1 MCESIDRAP
10 GTGWHGWPTSGAV
23 RPTTPSGDW
32 IDLTWP
38 LTPSVPRLSTF
49 PPPRIE
55 RIRSIPDD
63 PLNVTELSMVVHVGT
78 HVDSP
83 RHFFSD
89 GPALEDVPLSR
100 LMGPGVVWRLD
111 KPLDGTIEREE
122 LEQMR
127 PRLNPGDMLVLDTG
141 IAEHVG
147 MPGYDRHASLSAA
160 AAEWLVEKEIK
171 LLAVDMA
178 TPELPLHRRPEEFDF
193 PVHRALLGNGVL
205 IAEQVTNVRT
215 LAGRRAEFLFL
226 GLNIVDGDG
235 APARVIGRPVLD

>member
-1 MCESIDRAP
+1 MCESIDQAP
-10 GTGWHGWPTSGAV
+10 GTGWRGWPRSGAV

-38 LTPSVPRLSTF
+38 LTPSVPRLSSF
-49 PPPRIE
+49 PPPRFE

-89 GPALEDVPLSR
+89 GPALEEVPLSR

-111 KPLDGTIEREE
+111 KPEDGIIERED

-127 PRLNPGDMLVLDTG
+127 PQLDPGDMLVLDTG
-141 IAEHVG
+141 IAADDG
-147 MPGYDRHASLSAA
+147 SGGYERHASLSTA
-160 AAEWLVEKEIK
+160 AAEWLVEQEIK
-171 LLAVDMA
+171 LLAVDMP
-178 TPELPLHRRPEEFDF
+178 TPELPLHRRTDGFDF
-193 PVHRALLGNGVL
+193 PVHRALLGCGVL
-205 IAEQVTNVRT
+205 IAELDTNVRA

-226 GLNIVDGDG
+226 GLNIVGGDG
-235 APARVIGRPVLD
+235 APARVIGRPVVD